1 MPSSKMVVGISYALI
16 SRGKIVL
23 CDHRLTEGNFESI
36 LQSVLESVSK
46 DGICENAKV
55 SFDNG
60 RYVCHTYINRNLV
73 YVCVTESVFDKNVAF
88 NCLFELE
95 EKLLSMGLM
104 EGAQTAGPF
113 ALRRSF
119 SETMAVILS
128 RYSSRDVLGR
138 MELQVE
144 EVTGVMRQNIDKVI
158 HRGENLD
165 NITERSD
172 LLAHAS
178 TDFRQSA
185 TKLRKKLCLR
195 NSKMWVILII
205 IIIVLIVIVGV
216 IIISILAAKG
226 KLK

>member
-1 MPSSKMVVGISYALI
+1 MVVGMCYALI

-23 CDHRLTEGNFESI
+23 CDHRLTAAGSFESI
-36 LQSVLESVSK
+36 CQSVLENVSRG
-46 DGICENAKV
+46 GICENAKV

-60 RYVCHTYINRNLV
+60 KHVCHTYINRNLV

-119 SETMAVILS
+119 SETMAAILS

-144 EVTGVMRQNIDKVI
+144 EVTGVMRQNIDKVV

-165 NITERSD
+165 NLTERSD

-178 TDFRQSA
+178 TDFRQNA
-185 TKLRKKLCLR
+185 TKLRKKLCFR
-195 NSKMWVILII
+195 NVKMWVILII
-205 IIIVLIVIVGV
+205 IIVILIVVVGV

-226 KLK
+226 ELK